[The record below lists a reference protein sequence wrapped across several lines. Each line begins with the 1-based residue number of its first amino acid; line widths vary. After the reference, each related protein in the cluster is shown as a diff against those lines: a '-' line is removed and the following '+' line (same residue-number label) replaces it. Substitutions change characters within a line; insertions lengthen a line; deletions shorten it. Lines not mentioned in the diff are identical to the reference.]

1 VEENMGGLVLLVA
14 LGFAATA
21 NIVLGMIVFRREPQ
35 ALVNRL
41 FLGLALGSAVWVLTV
56 LMIIATSEP
65 SSLLFWIRLAHAVAA
80 LIPAFVVALV
90 YAFPSDEKYPYG
102 KVFITFFLGLML
114 AGVSFTPLII
124 ENVKLPLE
132 EKQFVYGS
140 HFYLYPL
147 FFAGMALLVF
157 VRLFRQLRRSQ
168 GLVRY
173 QLRYFLGGILAAF
186 VMASL
191 ANLFSPFIG
200 MKVID
205 LRSFGPLS
213 SIIMVGSI
221 SYAIVK
227 YRLMDIH
234 FALRKLIT
242 YGLSIV
248 ILATVYVAPV
258 LALEKAFE
266 IAVSPSFFYYYTV
279 VVAVTATILFQVLQ
293 DRIQAMV
300 DRHFYR
306 GAYDYFDTLTAGSK
320 AMASILNRDELL
332 RFFVNRVVETVGMC
346 CGVFFLKTPTG
357 VFKPIAQRYL
367 HTCSPIKRKLA
378 PGENLLSYLEE
389 NGEVLL
395 LTDLR
400 AINPREKSELLAA
413 EMSDLQAEVAVPVLM
428 EGKLVGVFLL
438 GSKLSGE
445 PYSSQDVKLFSA
457 LASQLSVSL
466 KNAQLYQDVLMIK
479 RYLENILDNM
489 GNGLVAVDVRG
500 TIITFNSAAE
510 RLTGRTAA
518 EVRGQSMDRVLSPDL
533 CALLRQTIESGAGA
547 SEVEAETVSSEGSRR
562 YLCCSTAAIELP
574 ETGERGAILVLSDV
588 TRIKELEQ
596 ERSQV
601 QRLAALGEVAA
612 GLAHEVKN
620 PLVSIKTFAELLP
633 EKYDDQEFRNRFSR
647 IVSQEIERINQ
658 LLRNLLSFTKDT
670 RLNCEAVNVA
680 ELMDEIL
687 LLLSPQIDAQGIT
700 VWTNYAPGLPPVW
713 ADRNQLKQAV
723 FNVCLNSIQAMPN
736 GGELRVSVVS
746 VPPAH
751 EEQRGVGTA
760 GGKIKVIVE
769 DTGVG
774 IAAQQKDRVFD
785 PFFTTK
791 AEGSGIGLSISH
803 KIIVDHG
810 GTIQVRSAEGEG
822 AVFEICLPV
831 TGRKVA

>member
-1 VEENMGGLVLLVA
+1 MLDIVVIPGLLGLAAIINVA
-14 LGFAATA
+14 LG
-21 NIVLGMIVFRREPQ
+21 IIVFKKAPK
-35 ALVNRL
+35 ALLNRL
-41 FLGLALGSAVWVLTV
+41 FLAFTINASLWCLAVS
-56 LMIIATSEP
+56 MIVIHSDYD
-65 SSLLFWIRLAHAVAA
+65 SLLFWIRLSHAVAA
-80 LIPAFVVALV
+80 TTPWFVLALV
-90 YAFPSDEKYPYG
+90 YCFQDKEEYPY
-102 KVFITFFLGLML
+102 KTTILVLML
-114 AGVSFTPLII
+114 CLVLAGISLTPLII
-124 ENVKLPLE
+124 QGIAPPIEQKHQTYGPL
-132 EKQFVYGS
+132 FPI
-140 HFYLYPL
+140 YPL
-147 FFAGMALLVF
+147 LFGAVFSFAMYK
-157 VRLFRQLRRSQ
+157 LFLQLRKSC
-168 GLVRY
+168 GLLRY
-173 QLRYFLGGILAAF
+173 QLRYFGGGILLSF
-186 VMASL
+186 FLGSL
-191 ANLFSPFIG
+191 INIFLPLVGFTSVF
-200 MKVID
+200 
-205 LRSFGPLS
+205 LRSMGPLS
-213 SIIMVGSI
+213 ILIGIVSIT
-221 SYAIVK
+221 YAIVR

-242 YGLSIV
+242 YSLSIM
-248 ILATVYVAPV
+248 ILTAVYVVPV
-258 LALEKAFE
+258 MIAERAFR
-266 IAVSPSFFYYYTV
+266 ITINSSFFYFYIAF
-279 VVAVTATILFQVLQ
+279 VAVTVPVFFQSLR
-293 DRIQAMV
+293 DRVQSLV
-300 DRHFYR
+300 DRYFYR
-306 GAYDYFDTLTAGSK
+306 GAYDYFDTLIASSK

-346 CGVFFLKTPTG
+346 CGVFFLKTPIG

-658 LLRNLLSFTKDT
+658 LLRDLLSFTKDT